1 MHLTPESTQLLND
14 GTKIPLL
21 GFGVYQSPPGRTTYK
36 SVRLALKAGYRH
48 IDTAALYGNEA
59 DVGRAVRDSVSELG
73 ISRDSVFVT
82 TKLWNSEHGFDRA
95 KKAFRE
101 SYARLGQGT
110 IDLYLIHWPV
120 AGKRTESW
128 RALVDLKREGVVR
141 SIGVSNF
148 TIRHLQELL
157 DSSGVI
163 PSVNQVEFSPF
174 LFQKELLEFCLSH
187 GIRLEAYSPLTRGE
201 RLDDERLVRLA
212 SKYQRTPAQLLI
224 RWCLEHDVIV
234 LPKSNTASRIQEN
247 AAVFDFAIDSVDLSE
262 MDSWNED
269 YRASWDPTDAP

>member
-1 MHLTPESTQLLND
+1 
-14 GTKIPLL
+14 
-21 GFGVYQSPPGRTTYK
+21 
-36 SVRLALKAGYRH
+36 LALKAGYRH

-73 ISRDSVFVT
+73 LTRESIFVT
-82 TKLWNSEHGFDRA
+82 TKLWNSDHGFERA
-95 KKAFRE
+95 KKACRE
-101 SYARLGQGT
+101 SYDRLGLGP

-120 AGKRTESW
+120 ARKREESW
-128 RALVDLKREGVVR
+128 RALIDLKREGLIR
-141 SIGVSNF
+141 SIGVSNY

-157 DSSGVI
+157 DTSGVV

-174 LFQKELLEFCLSH
+174 LFQKELLEFCVSK

-201 RLDDERLVRLA
+201 RLEDERLLKLA
-212 SKYQRTPAQLLI
+212 KKYGRTPAQLLI

-234 LPKSNTASRIQEN
+234 LPKSNTPARILEN
-247 AAVFDFAIDSVDLSE
+247 ASVFDFTIDSRDLDE